1 MFRAVRR
8 LLLGVLLIAAASAVL
23 VMGDRSGER
32 GGTAATAGAPAP
44 RIAVVQISS
53 IDSMNTG
60 RDGAMERLE
69 AAGYSRASGTRFDLF
84 NAEGDIGT
92 LNQIAA
98 QVCSA
103 SPPYD
108 LVISLSTVGTQAVM
122 RANKRGIPQVFGL
135 VASPPGIGIPL
146 GPWTEGSTRPANVA
160 GFGTLQPAEVLFE
173 AMRTCAPGVR
183 RVGCVWNPAEP
194 NAEASVKLGRAVCAK
209 LGIELLEAN
218 GSNVNEVASAADGV
232 IARGIDCFWI
242 LADTNVIAAA
252 KPVIER
258 CRRASVPVITNFPNM
273 AAMGAA
279 INYGADY
286 HAMGVS
292 TGAIAELVLG
302 GCPPRDVP
310 CENFVPISLWLNHDG
325 FGKDWTRPA
334 ELEQHA
340 ERIYE
345 GTGAPKLRTVE
356 QPAAPESVLA
366 LLAARAKSG
375 AGATPAAQPARM
387 PVISLIT
394 YNRSPNFE
402 ECYRGFMDE
411 LPKLG
416 MVDGTNCRVVLRDA
430 QLDIGTLNTIVTAT
444 AEERPDVVVPFTTPA
459 LQATIRRI
467 RDRPVVFS
475 LVASGV
481 EAGAGTSNDDHL
493 PNVTGAQTS
502 SDVALMVRILQEAL
516 PAARRV
522 GTVFAPGE
530 TNSVF
535 NRNELAAELRKAG
548 IELVSAGADRP
559 TELPEAA
566 DGVVTQGIQ
575 AMVQIS
581 DNSSGTG
588 FATIVKAADRAGI
601 PVLAFTPGAMRAGAT
616 LAVSRDFEDV
626 GRLSARLAVRV
637 LKGEQTAKIPFT
649 WPDRTELLVNPARMA
664 KYRVVLPAER
674 MKGARTMTESTG
686 ARP

>member
-1 MFRAVRR
+1 MLRAARR
-8 LLLGVLLIAAASAVL
+8 LLLGLSLIAAASAVL
-23 VMGDRSGER
+23 VLGDRSANR
-32 GGTAATAGAPAP
+32 GGGAAGTHAK
-44 RIAVVQISS
+44 RIAIVQISS
-53 IDSMNTG
+53 IDSMNSG

-69 AAGYSRASGTRFDLF
+69 SAGYSRARGTTFDLF
-84 NAEGDIGT
+84 NAEGDVGT

-103 SPPYD
+103 TPPYD

-122 RANKRGIPQVFGL
+122 RANKIGLPQVFGL

-146 GPWTEGSTRPANVA
+146 GPRTEDSKRPANVA
-160 GFGTLQPAEVLFE
+160 GFGTLQPAEILFE
-173 AMRTCAPGVR
+173 SMRSCAPGVR

-218 GSNVNEVASAADGV
+218 GSNVNEVASATDAV

-258 CRRASVPVITNFPNM
+258 CGRAGVPVITNFPNM

-302 GCPPRDVP
+302 GCPPGDIP
-310 CENFVPISLWLNHDG
+310 CENFVPISLWLNLDG
-325 FGKDWTRPA
+325 FGRGWSRPA
-334 ELEQHA
+334 ALEQRA

-345 GTGAPKLRTVE
+345 GTGAPTERTVE
-356 QPAAPESVLA
+356 QPVGPDSVLA
-366 LLAARAKSG
+366 LLAARATS
-375 AGATPAAQPARM
+375 AATPGGAPAAHL
-387 PVISLIT
+387 PVLSLIT

-411 LPKLG
+411 LPRVGL
-416 MVDGTNCRVVLRDA
+416 VDGKTCTVVLRDA
-430 QLDIGTLNTIVTAT
+430 QLDIGTLNTIVTAV

-481 EAGAGTSNDDHL
+481 AAGAGTSNEDHL
-493 PNVTGAQTS
+493 PNVTGAQVT
-502 SDVALMVRILQEAL
+502 SDVATMAAILRESL
-516 PAARRV
+516 PSVKRV

-530 TNSVF
+530 ANSVY
-535 NRNELAAELRKAG
+535 NRDDLANALRTAG
-548 IELVSAGADRP
+548 IELISVGADRP

-566 DGVVTQGIQ
+566 DGMVTQGAQ
-575 AMVQIS
+575 AVVQIS

-588 FATIVKAADRAGI
+588 FGTIVKAADRAGI
-601 PVLAFTPGAMRAGAT
+601 PVLGFTPGAMRAGAA

-626 GRLSARLAVRV
+626 GRLSARIVARV
-637 LKGEQTAKIPFT
+637 LRGEPTAKIPFS
-649 WPDRTELLVNPARMA
+649 WPDRTEILVNPARMER
-664 KYRVVLPAER
+664 YRVALGAER
-674 MKGARTMTESTG
+674 MKGARIMKETAG
-686 ARP
+686 GKP

>member
-8 LLLGVLLIAAASAVL
+8 LLLGVFLIAAASAVL

-53 IDSMNTG
+53 IDAMNTG
-60 RDGAMERLE
+60 RDGAIERLE

-122 RANKRGIPQVFGL
+122 RSNKRGIPQVFGL

-146 GPWTEGSTRPANVA
+146 GPWVEGSTRPANVA
-160 GFGTLQPAEVLFE
+160 GIGTLQPAEILFD
-173 AMRTCAPGVR
+173 AMRSCAPGVR

-258 CRRASVPVITNFPNM
+258 CRRAGVPVITNFPNM

-356 QPAAPESVLA
+356 QPVAPDSVLA

-649 WPDRTELLVNPARMA
+649 WSDRTELLVNPARMA